1 MKLRDYIL
9 SNKNIYLAIYAV
21 RSYVFDP
28 CLLTHEDKVL
38 LNILADPFNEDK
50 LNAVVEN
57 VRKRLAAILD
67 NEKFFFDTEVYFKPK
82 EYNEVQ
88 PIYRPIHTAKLI
100 ELIAMVALLNLLV
113 YEIPTEKNNWK
124 LNLSNYSRLIPNNFY
139 GNRVSKR
146 PEELFERWNKQYK
159 KYTQKSNE
167 YFKTFHE
174 SQEYRYEV
182 KLDLRN
188 FFPSIDPRAI
198 YGILLENLPVTITD
212 DFEVEVFKKVIY
224 KLLVCKITNLDNNVT
239 KEIYYNKELINATYT
254 RGIAQGLPQA
264 YFFGNICM
272 IKISE
277 IFEKAFSGKAVYYV
291 DDSYIY
297 TNRVIRDDE
306 DFKEQLEGINDEI
319 ENMISGY
326 ISKAKDDKLF
336 FSNRKYGKINEL
348 EDSAYKIE
356 VHTEGKST
364 YVRIQDSKEGEVYL
378 RTLSREASQIGEDI
392 KSTYSEE
399 EDETLLHR
407 MESLLQ
413 CIELEKNS
421 DSTGATQSY
430 KDKLERY
437 YKFFKYRVIKLRLKT
452 ENDLSRV
459 IFDVLTGKSSEA
471 DSQIGYSSLSQKIDS
486 KTFFTYYRNDIW
498 QTAISILIDNTLY
511 EHDAIK
517 EYINMII
524 DIAYSKQMLECS
536 YIKKEYEDY
545 INGID
550 VDNIC
555 NCYETLEKRIN
566 KKMVRFAHMN
576 GNVLKKEFNGVK
588 IRGLADNILRSFG
601 ICSDNFID
609 MVTIVD
615 SNSNRLQRMFLNA
628 VYSKVFKVAISEDVV
643 INTYDKKGVTY
654 GELRVLAYLRNV
666 KCDVQK
672 FLNWQMELMGADN
685 LKKVDFTL
693 FEVLG
698 AYKTYVMLPDN
709 IDSLIM
715 VHKYTCDVW
724 KNGAKHLYFYTLHN
738 QEHAVDLVKNIIKIV
753 KVFNYLK
760 ISNYDYFILFI
771 SCYLHDISMVRIAS
785 ENDFLLDKDKSDKIV
800 TESEEKWSPY
810 ISTNETKKAIV
821 SIYKSVDDFFEYKI
835 RSSHAKDSGEEIR
848 KRKELNFL
856 EPSVRENV
864 ADVSESHMMDTKDI
878 YFVKG
883 DAKER
888 LISLKFDK
896 ILLRIAD
903 LLDMCEHRV
912 SKPILR
918 HNIDNMSSISA
929 FHWISH
935 LLTAGYRLVSN
946 YSVNYKN
953 GEFSNLSPGSI
964 KEIVT
969 LSVFVN
975 LSQFSKM
982 ESKKCI
988 HGGIKEDTVSNDGF
1002 ELELYD
1008 GNLMCDSKKCNFLC
1022 RWFNEKNNYLI
1033 QEMQALELYL
1043 NRVPATER
1051 FYETKIK
1058 IKVVVL
1064 NPTDISDEQF
1074 EILRKN
1080 ISD

>member
-1 MKLRDYIL
+1 MHFTGRTWRPPYEAHSVIIQATSGCTYNKCKFCSLYKNECFRMSPIEEFEEDLAEIKSYQPNARRIFWTGANPFAMSYENLKLRALTVRDY
-9 SNKNIYLAIYAV
+9 
-21 RSYVFDP
+21 
-28 CLLTHEDKVL
+28 
-38 LNILADPFNEDK
+38 
-50 LNAVVEN
+50 
-57 VRKRLAAILD
+57 
-67 NEKFFFDTEVYFKPK
+67 
-82 EYNEVQ
+82 
-88 PIYRPIHTAKLI
+88 LI
-100 ELIAMVALLNLLV
+100 
-113 YEIPTEKNNWK
+113 
-124 LNLSNYSRLIPNNFY
+124 
-139 GNRVSKR
+139 
-146 PEELFERWNKQYK
+146 
-159 KYTQKSNE
+159 
-167 YFKTFHE
+167 
-174 SQEYRYEV
+174 
-182 KLDLRN
+182 
-188 FFPSIDPRAI
+188 
-198 YGILLENLPVTITD
+198 
-212 DFEVEVFKKVIY
+212 
-224 KLLVCKITNLDNNVT
+224 
-239 KEIYYNKELINATYT
+239 
-254 RGIAQGLPQA
+254 
-264 YFFGNICM
+264 
-272 IKISE
+272 
-277 IFEKAFSGKAVYYV
+277 
-291 DDSYIY
+291 
-297 TNRVIRDDE
+297 
-306 DFKEQLEGINDEI
+306 
-319 ENMISGY
+319 
-326 ISKAKDDKLF
+326 
-336 FSNRKYGKINEL
+336 
-348 EDSAYKIE
+348 
-356 VHTEGKST
+356 
-364 YVRIQDSKEGEVYL
+364 
-378 RTLSREASQIGEDI
+378 
-392 KSTYSEE
+392 
-399 EDETLLHR
+399 
-407 MESLLQ
+407 
-413 CIELEKNS
+413 
-421 DSTGATQSY
+421 
-430 KDKLERY
+430 
-437 YKFFKYRVIKLRLKT
+437 
-452 ENDLSRV
+452 
-459 IFDVLTGKSSEA
+459 
-471 DSQIGYSSLSQKIDS
+471 
-486 KTFFTYYRNDIW
+486 
-498 QTAISILIDNTLY
+498 
-511 EHDAIK
+511 
-517 EYINMII
+517 
-524 DIAYSKQMLECS
+524 
-536 YIKKEYEDY
+536 
-545 INGID
+545 
-550 VDNIC
+550 
-555 NCYETLEKRIN
+555 
-566 KKMVRFAHMN
+566 
-576 GNVLKKEFNGVK
+576 
-588 IRGLADNILRSFG
+588 
-601 ICSDNFID
+601 
-609 MVTIVD
+609 
-615 SNSNRLQRMFLNA
+615 
-628 VYSKVFKVAISEDVV
+628 
-643 INTYDKKGVTY
+643 
-654 GELRVLAYLRNV
+654 
-666 KCDVQK
+666 KC
-672 FLNWQMELMGADN
+672 
-685 LKKVDFTL
+685 
-693 FEVLG
+693 
-698 AYKTYVMLPDN
+698 
-709 IDSLIM
+709 LIM